1 MAWLKAFHLFFVVS
15 WFAGLFYLPRLFVY
29 HAQARETACIERYR
43 TMERRLYR
51 LMTVAGTFAVAF
63 GLGLLAAGW
72 WRALPAAGW
81 LQIKL
86 VLVGVLVAF
95 HLWCGREV
103 RRLSR
108 AGPAHGDRFY
118 RLINEL
124 PALLLAA
131 IVVLAS
137 VRPF

>member
-29 HAQARETACIERYR
+29 HAQAREAACIERYR

-51 LMTVAGTFAVAF
+51 LMTVAGTLAVAF

-72 WRALPAAGW
+72 WRALPGAGW

-103 RRLSR
+103 RRL
-108 AGPAHGDRFY
+108 ATAAPGHGERFY
-118 RLINEL
+118 RLVNEL
-124 PALLLAA
+124 PTLLLLA